1 MCHCEARLVGAWQ
14 SLTILNLGGWSTHKS
29 KICYNLKWE
38 SEVSKILDKI
48 NAPSDVKGL
57 NQDELA
63 ELCSELRELLVSQV
77 SQNGG
82 HLASS
87 LGVVEL
93 TVALHRV
100 FDSPKDKIIWDVGHQ
115 SYVHKLLT
123 GRREQFPSLR
133 QYQGLSGFPD
143 RDESPHDAF
152 TTGHGGT
159 SVSAALGM
167 ALSRDLTGD
176 DHHVVAVI
184 GDGCLTC
191 GMTYEALNHAG
202 HLETRLIVVLNDNGM
217 SISPTVGALAKRLN
231 VIRITSPYIQAK
243 EQTYRLLSLL
253 PGGKRLRRALHRL
266 KEGAKAVVMPS
277 IMWEQLGFTYLGPV
291 DGHNIAELEKAL
303 TRARNYSRPVIV
315 HALTTKGKGYKPA
328 EDNPTRFHGL
338 SPKSESLSTTPTYSQ
353 IFAQTVGG
361 LLRNNP
367 SVVVISAAMVEG
379 NSLSPLVKEFP
390 QHIYDVGISEQHAV
404 TLAAG
409 LATQGFIPVVAI
421 YSTFLQRAFD
431 QILHDVCLPDLPVI
445 FALDRS
451 GIVGEDGKTH
461 QGLFDLS
468 YLSLMPNMIVCA
480 PKDENELQDL
490 LYTALTAGH
499 PMAIRYPRGRGTGV
513 PLVTELHQIPIGKA
527 EIIKQ
532 GEDIVIIGIGST
544 VMPSLEAAEHL
555 ALRGIDAMVINAR
568 FAKPLDTELILDVA
582 NHTQKVVIVEE
593 NVLSGGFGAAV
604 LELLEKAEAS
614 DIKVKRLG
622 IPDEFVTHGKQ
633 DFLRSHYHLDALGIA
648 KECSDF
654 LAHIQTKT
662 GGESHTT
669 ILNSNF

>member
-1 MCHCEARLVGAWQ
+1 MPE
-14 SLTILNLGGWSTHKS
+14 SE
-29 KICYNLKWE
+29 ICYNLKWE
-38 SEVSKILDKI
+38 SEVSNILDRI
-48 NAPSDVKGL
+48 NGPSDVKAL
-57 NQDELA
+57 SQDELG
-63 ELCSELRELLVSQV
+63 ELCSDLRESLVSKV
-77 SQNGG
+77 SENGG
-82 HLASS
+82 HLASN

-143 RDESPHDAF
+143 RDESLHDAF

-159 SVSAALGM
+159 SISAALGM
-167 ALSRDLTGD
+167 ALARDRAGN

-202 HLETRLIVVLNDNGM
+202 HLGTRLIVVLNDNGM
-217 SISPTVGALAKRLN
+217 SIGPTIGAIAKRLN
-231 VIRITSPYIQAK
+231 VVRTTRGYVRAK
-243 EQTYRLLSLL
+243 KQTNRLLSPL
-253 PGGKRLRRALHRL
+253 PGGKRLQAALRRLR
-266 KEGAKAVVMPS
+266 EGVKAVVMPTM
-277 IMWEQLGFTYLGPV
+277 MWEQLGFTYLGPI
-291 DGHNIAELEKAL
+291 DGHNIAELEIVL
-303 TRARNYSRPVIV
+303 TQARNYYKPVIV
-315 HALTTKGKGYKPA
+315 HILTKKGRGYGPA
-328 EDNPTRFHGL
+328 EDNPTHFHGL
-338 SPKSESLSTTPTYSQ
+338 SPRSESVGTIPTYSQ
-353 IFAQTVGG
+353 VFARTVGG
-361 LLRNNP
+361 LLRDNP
-367 SVVVISAAMVEG
+367 KVVVISAAMVEG
-379 NSLSPLVKEFP
+379 NSLSSLVKEFP
-390 QHIYDVGISEQHAV
+390 RRIYDVGISEQHAV

-409 LATQGFIPVVAI
+409 LATQGFIPIVAI

-431 QILHDVCLPDLPVI
+431 QVLHDVCLPDLPVI

-461 QGLFDLS
+461 QGIFDLS
-468 YLSLMPNMIVCA
+468 YLGLMPNMIVCA
-480 PKDENELQDL
+480 PKDGNELQDL
-490 LYTALTAGH
+490 LYTALNTEH
-499 PMAIRYPRGRGTGV
+499 PMAIRYPRGRGTDV
-513 PLVTELHQIPIGKA
+513 PLASEPHQLPVGKA

-532 GEDIVIIGIGST
+532 GEDIIIIGIGST

-582 NHTQKVVIVEE
+582 NHTKKMVIVEE

-604 LELLEKAEAS
+604 LELLEQAGAS
-614 DIKVKRLG
+614 DVKVKRLG

-633 DFLRSHYHLDALGIA
+633 DFLRSLYHLDALGIA
-648 KECSDF
+648 KESVDF
-654 LAHIQTKT
+654 LAHVQT
-662 GGESHTT
+662 EAERELHTAMPQ
-669 ILNSNF
+669 